1 MSGHSHWATVK
12 RGKEIEDKKRGKIF
26 SKITRLISIAAKEGL
41 PDPNVN
47 AKLRMA
53 IEKAKEV
60 NMPKDNIERAIK
72 KAAGGEGE
80 GKLEEITV
88 EAFGPGGIA
97 LIITGITDNKNR
109 AMGEIKQVVSQNNG
123 KMAGEGSLRWQFE
136 RKGVIAVN
144 FQSSISN
151 FQKKEDLEMFAIE
164 AGAED
169 VLWQGDI
176 LEIYTKPE
184 SLDKVKKNL
193 EEKNVKIDSSSLEWT
208 AKEEIEVD
216 EKTKEQAEK
225 LFEALDE
232 NDDVQ
237 DIYSNLKV

>member
-26 SKITRLISIAAKEGL
+26 SKIGRLISIAAKEGS
-41 PDPNVN
+41 PDPATN

-53 IEKAKEV
+53 IEKAKEA

-72 KAAGGEGE
+72 KATGGEDG
-80 GKLEEITV
+80 GRLEEISV

-109 AMGEIKQVVSQNNG
+109 TLGEIKQIVSQNNG

-136 RKGVIAVN
+136 RKGAIVINNEAN
-144 FQSSISN
+144 SIN
-151 FQKKEDLEMFAIE
+151 KDDLEMALIE
-164 AGAED
+164 AGAD
-169 VLWQGDI
+169 DI
-176 LEIYTKPE
+176 KWEENSVGVYTKPE
-184 SLDKVKKNL
+184 DLDKVKKVI
-193 EEKNVKIDSSSLEWT
+193 EEKGLKIESSSLDWA
-208 AKEEIEVD
+208 AKEEIEID
-216 EKTKEQAEK
+216 QKAKEQAQK

-232 NDDVQ
+232 SDDVQ
-237 DIYSNLKV
+237 DIYSNLKN